1 MKEPVTNKQKLYYT
15 IGEVSDMFNVNQSL
29 LRYWETE
36 FKTINPKRSPKGT
49 RYYSQ
54 KDIEEIKLIHYLLKE
69 RKMKI
74 EGAKQVLKHKKRK
87 YRSVP
92 TSSGTTEIT
101 AFRTNCHYGRTGIA
115 WLLRRKIL
123 TISRKFLTL
132 LKQIWYTIHTED
144 KPQNRPATIGEKIIP
159 VRASPHRHSTL
170 QQLHQA
176 TPHNSPAHEQNQLGS
191 GKLRY
196 PIYIKTAYPNKPQ
209 IHTTVHQLIGSFE

>member
-74 EGAKQVLKHKKRK
+74 QVLKHKRESTV
-87 YRSVP
+87 RSQQVVERLK
-92 TSSGTTEIT
+92 SLRSEL
-101 AFRTNCHYGRTGIA
+101 IA
-115 WLLRRKIL
+115 IMEEL
-123 TISRKFLTL
+123 
-132 LKQIWYTIHTED
+132 E
-144 KPQNRPATIGEKIIP
+144 
-159 VRASPHRHSTL
+159 
-170 QQLHQA
+170 
-176 TPHNSPAHEQNQLGS
+176 
-191 GKLRY
+191 
-196 PIYIKTAYPNKPQ
+196 
-209 IHTTVHQLIGSFE
+209 